1 MQEFKNIIIGFGKG
15 GKTLAKNL
23 AAKGESVLVVE
34 KSKKMYG
41 GTCINIAC
49 LPSKNLIINAQRGIK
64 FEDAV
69 KQKDEMTTALRNK
82 NYHMVADEETATVL
96 DGTAKFVDNHTIEI
110 VLDSGE
116 KTKIKGERIFINTGA
131 TPIIPQ
137 VKGLKES
144 KYILDSTAAMDQNSL
159 PNELVILGAGYIGME
174 FASMFARYGAKVTV
188 LDTNEKF
195 LKREDDDIS
204 EMIFND
210 LSQDGIEFNLGV
222 KVVEV
227 RDLSDKVEIVYE
239 INGQKRTVK
248 ADKLLVAT
256 GRKPVT
262 EGLGLENTDI
272 KLDERGA
279 IKVDDYLRTTAEN
292 VWAIGDV
299 KGGPQ
304 FTYISLDDFRII
316 FDQLYG
322 KGFDQLYGKGE
333 RKVSDRKSVPY
344 SVFTTPALSRVGLNE
359 VEAKNKGIEYKLF
372 KLAATSIPKAK
383 VIGNTR
389 GMYKILV
396 NPDTEEILGATIYGE
411 ESYEVINLI
420 ALAMKA
426 KLPYTLLRDQ
436 IYTHPTMTEALNDVL
451 KD

>member
-1 MQEFKNIIIGFGKG
+1 MQEFKNIVIGFGKG

-49 LPSKNLIINAQRGIK
+49 LPSKNMIINAQRGIN

-69 KQKDEMTTALRNK
+69 KEKDEMTTVLRNK

-96 DGTAKFVDNHTIEI
+96 DGTAKFIDNHTIEI

-116 KTKIKGERIFINTGA
+116 RTEVKGERIFINTGA

-204 EMIFND
+204 EMLFND
-210 LSQDGIEFNLGV
+210 LSQDGIEFKLGA

-227 RDLSDKVEIVYE
+227 KDLSDKVEIIYE
-239 INGQKRTVK
+239 INGKKQTVK

-262 EGLGLENTDI
+262 ENLGLENTDI
-272 KLDERGA
+272 ELDERGA

-299 KGGPQ
+299 KCGPQ

-322 KGFDQLYGKGE
+322 KGE
-333 RKVSDRKSVPY
+333 RKVSDRNIIPY
-344 SVFTTPALSRVGLNE
+344 SVFITPALSRVGLNE

-396 NPDTEEILGATIYGE
+396 DPDTEEILGATIYGE

-426 KLPYTLLRDQ
+426 KLPYTMLRDQ

>member
-69 KQKDEMTTALRNK
+69 KQKNEMTTALRNK

-96 DGTAKFVDNHTIEI
+96 DGTAKFVGNHTIEI

-137 VKGLKES
+137 IKGLKES

-204 EMIFND
+204 EMLFND
-210 LSQDGIEFNLGV
+210 LSQDGIEFKLGV

-227 RDLSDKVEIVYE
+227 KDLSDKVEIIYE
-239 INGQKRTVK
+239 INGKKQTVK

-272 KLDERGA
+272 ELDERGA

-322 KGFDQLYGKGE
+322 KGK
-333 RKVSDRKSVPY
+333 RKVSDRNLVPY
-344 SVFTTPALSRVGLNE
+344 SVFITPALSRVGLNE

-396 NPDTEEILGATIYGE
+396 DPDTEEILGATIYGE

-426 KLPYTLLRDQ
+426 KLPYTMLRDQ
-436 IYTHPTMTEALNDVL
+436 IYTHPTMSEALNDVL
-451 KD
+451 KG

>member
-96 DGTAKFVDNHTIEI
+96 DGTAKFIDNHTIEI

-116 KTKIKGERIFINTGA
+116 RTEVKGERIFINTGA

-137 VKGLKES
+137 IKGLKES

-204 EMIFND
+204 EMLFND
-210 LSQDGIEFNLGV
+210 LSQDGIEFKLGA

-227 RDLSDKVEIVYE
+227 KDLSDKVEIIYE
-239 INGQKRTVK
+239 INGKKQTVK

-262 EGLGLENTDI
+262 ENLGLENTDI
-272 KLDERGA
+272 ELDERGA

-322 KGFDQLYGKGE
+322 KGE
-333 RKVSDRKSVPY
+333 RKVSDRNLVPY
-344 SVFTTPALSRVGLNE
+344 SVFITPALSRVGLNE

-396 NPDTEEILGATIYGE
+396 DPDTEEILGATIYGE

-426 KLPYTLLRDQ
+426 KLPYTMLRDQ
-436 IYTHPTMTEALNDVL
+436 IYTHPTMSEALNDVL
-451 KD
+451 KG

>member
-23 AAKGESVLVVE
+23 AAKGESVLVIE

-49 LPSKNLIINAQRGIK
+49 LPSKNLIINAQRGIN

-69 KQKDEMTTALRNK
+69 KEKDEMTTVLRNK
-82 NYHMVADEETATVL
+82 NYHMVADEETATIL
-96 DGTAKFVDNHTIEI
+96 DGTAKFIDNHTIEI

-174 FASMFARYGAKVTV
+174 FASMFACYGAKVTV

-210 LSQDGIEFNLGV
+210 LSQDGIEFKLGA

-227 RDLSDKVEIVYE
+227 KDLSDKVEIIYE
-239 INGQKRTVK
+239 INGKKQTVK

-272 KLDERGA
+272 ELDERGA

-322 KGFDQLYGKGE
+322 KGK
-333 RKVSDRKSVPY
+333 RKVSDRNLVPY
-344 SVFTTPALSRVGLNE
+344 SVFITPALSRVGLNE

-396 NPDTEEILGATIYGE
+396 DPDTEEILGATIYGE

-426 KLPYTLLRDQ
+426 KLPYTMLRDQ

>member
-1 MQEFKNIIIGFGKG
+1 MQEFKNIVIGFGKG

-49 LPSKNLIINAQRGIK
+49 LPSKNLIINAQRGIN

-69 KQKDEMTTALRNK
+69 KEKDEMTTVLRNK
-82 NYHMVADEETATVL
+82 NYHMVADEETATIL
-96 DGTAKFVDNHTIEI
+96 DGTAKFIDNHTIEI

-116 KTKIKGERIFINTGA
+116 RTEVKGERIFINTGA

-204 EMIFND
+204 EMLFND
-210 LSQDGIEFNLGV
+210 LSQDGIEFKLGV

-227 RDLSDKVEIVYE
+227 KDLSDKVEIIYE
-239 INGQKRTVK
+239 INGKKQTVK

-272 KLDERGA
+272 ELDERGA

-322 KGFDQLYGKGE
+322 KGK
-333 RKVSDRKSVPY
+333 RKVSDRNLVPY
-344 SVFTTPALSRVGLNE
+344 SVFITPALSRVGLNE

-396 NPDTEEILGATIYGE
+396 DPDTEEILGATIYGE

-420 ALAMKA
+420 ALVMKA
-426 KLPYTLLRDQ
+426 KLPYTMLRDQ
-436 IYTHPTMTEALNDVL
+436 IYTHPTMSEALNDVL
-451 KD
+451 KG

>member
-1 MQEFKNIIIGFGKG
+1 MQEFKNIVIGFGKG

-49 LPSKNLIINAQRGIK
+49 LPSKNMIINAQRGIN

-69 KQKDEMTTALRNK
+69 KEKDEMTTVLRNK

-96 DGTAKFVDNHTIEI
+96 DGTAKFIDNHTIEI

-116 KTKIKGERIFINTGA
+116 RTEVKGERIFINTGA

-174 FASMFARYGAKVTV
+174 FASMFTRYGAKVTV

-204 EMIFND
+204 EMLFND
-210 LSQDGIEFNLGV
+210 LSQDGIEFKLGV

-227 RDLSDKVEIVYE
+227 KDLSDKVEIIYE
-239 INGQKRTVK
+239 INGKKQTVK

-272 KLDERGA
+272 ELDERGA

-322 KGFDQLYGKGE
+322 KGK
-333 RKVSDRKSVPY
+333 RKVSDRNLVPY
-344 SVFTTPALSRVGLNE
+344 SVFITPALSRVGLNE
-359 VEAKNKGIEYKLF
+359 VEAKNKEIEYKLF

-396 NPDTEEILGATIYGE
+396 DPDTEEILGATIYGE

-426 KLPYTLLRDQ
+426 KLPYTMLRDQ

>member
-23 AAKGESVLVVE
+23 AAKGESVLVIE

-69 KQKDEMTTALRNK
+69 KQKNEMTTALRNK
-82 NYHMVADEETATVL
+82 NYHMVADKETATVL
-96 DGTAKFVDNHTIEI
+96 DGTAKFVGNHTIEI

-204 EMIFND
+204 EMLFND
-210 LSQDGIEFNLGV
+210 LSQDGIEFKLGA

-227 RDLSDKVEIVYE
+227 KDLSDKVEIIYE
-239 INGQKRTVK
+239 INGKKQTVK

-272 KLDERGA
+272 ELDEHGA

-322 KGFDQLYGKGE
+322 KGE
-333 RKVSDRKSVPY
+333 RKVSDRNIIPY
-344 SVFTTPALSRVGLNE
+344 SVFITPALSRVGLNE

-426 KLPYTLLRDQ
+426 KLPYTMLGDQ
-436 IYTHPTMTEALNDVL
+436 IYTHPTMSEALNDVL
-451 KD
+451 KG

>member
-1 MQEFKNIIIGFGKG
+1 MQEFKNIVIGFGKG

-69 KQKDEMTTALRNK
+69 KQKNEMTTALRNK

-96 DGTAKFVDNHTIEI
+96 DGTAKFIDNHTIEI

-116 KTKIKGERIFINTGA
+116 RTKIKGERIFINTGA

-204 EMIFND
+204 EMLFND
-210 LSQDGIEFNLGV
+210 LSQDGIEFKLGA

-227 RDLSDKVEIVYE
+227 KDLSDKVEIIYE
-239 INGQKRTVK
+239 INGKKQTVK

-272 KLDERGA
+272 ELDERGA

-322 KGFDQLYGKGE
+322 KGE
-333 RKVSDRKSVPY
+333 RKVSDRNIIPY
-344 SVFTTPALSRVGLNE
+344 SVFITPALSRVGLNE

-396 NPDTEEILGATIYGE
+396 DPDTEEILGATIYGE

-426 KLPYTLLRDQ
+426 KLPYTMLRDQ
-436 IYTHPTMTEALNDVL
+436 IYTHPTMSEALNDVL
-451 KD
+451 KG

>member
-110 VLDSGE
+110 ILDSGE

-188 LDTNEKF
+188 LDTNKKF

-322 KGFDQLYGKGE
+322 KGE
-333 RKVSDRKSVPY
+333 RKVSDRKLVPY

-420 ALAMKA
+420 ALVMKA
-426 KLPYTLLRDQ
+426 KLPYTMLRDQ
-436 IYTHPTMTEALNDVL
+436 IYTHPTMSEALNDVL
-451 KD
+451 KG

>member
-1 MQEFKNIIIGFGKG
+1 MQEFKNIVIGFGKG

-69 KQKDEMTTALRNK
+69 KQKNEMTTALRNK

-195 LKREDDDIS
+195 LKREDEDIS

-227 RDLSDKVEIVYE
+227 KDLSDKVEIIYE
-239 INGQKRTVK
+239 INGKKQTVK

-272 KLDERGA
+272 ELDERGA

-322 KGFDQLYGKGE
+322 KGK
-333 RKVSDRKSVPY
+333 RKVSDRNIIPY
-344 SVFTTPALSRVGLNE
+344 SVFITPALSRVGLNE

-396 NPDTEEILGATIYGE
+396 DPDTEEILGATIYGE

-426 KLPYTLLRDQ
+426 KLPYTMLRDQ
-436 IYTHPTMTEALNDVL
+436 IYTHPTMSEALNDVL
-451 KD
+451 KG

>member
-1 MQEFKNIIIGFGKG
+1 MQEFKNIVIGFGKG

-49 LPSKNLIINAQRGIK
+49 LPSKNMIINAQRGIN

-69 KQKDEMTTALRNK
+69 KEKDEMTTVLRNK

-96 DGTAKFVDNHTIEI
+96 DGTAKFIDNHTIEI

-116 KTKIKGERIFINTGA
+116 RTKIKGERIFINTGA

-204 EMIFND
+204 EMLFND
-210 LSQDGIEFNLGV
+210 LSQDGIEFKLGA

-227 RDLSDKVEIVYE
+227 KDLSDKVEIIYE
-239 INGQKRTVK
+239 INGKKQTVK

-272 KLDERGA
+272 ELDERGA

-322 KGFDQLYGKGE
+322 KGK
-333 RKVSDRKSVPY
+333 RKVSDRNLVPY
-344 SVFTTPALSRVGLNE
+344 SVFITPALSRVGLNE

-396 NPDTEEILGATIYGE
+396 DPDTEEILGATIYGE

-426 KLPYTLLRDQ
+426 KLPYTMLRDQ
-436 IYTHPTMTEALNDVL
+436 IYTHPTMSEALNDVL
-451 KD
+451 KG

>member
-322 KGFDQLYGKGE
+322 KGE

-426 KLPYTLLRDQ
+426 KLPYTMLRNQ
-436 IYTHPTMTEALNDVL
+436 IYTHPTMSEALNDVL
-451 KD
+451 KG

>member
-1 MQEFKNIIIGFGKG
+1 MKEFKNIIIGFGKG

-69 KQKDEMTTALRNK
+69 KQKNEMTTALRNK

-96 DGTAKFVDNHTIEI
+96 DGTAKFIDNHTIEI

-116 KTKIKGERIFINTGA
+116 RTEVKGERIFINTGA

-204 EMIFND
+204 EMLFND
-210 LSQDGIEFNLGV
+210 LSQDGIEFKLGV

-227 RDLSDKVEIVYE
+227 KDLSDKVEIIYE
-239 INGQKRTVK
+239 INGKKQTVK

-272 KLDERGA
+272 ELDERGA

-322 KGFDQLYGKGE
+322 KGK
-333 RKVSDRKSVPY
+333 RKVSDRNLVPY
-344 SVFTTPALSRVGLNE
+344 SVFITPALSRVGLNE
-359 VEAKNKGIEYKLF
+359 VEAKNKEIEYKLF

-396 NPDTEEILGATIYGE
+396 DPDTEEILGATIYGE

-426 KLPYTLLRDQ
+426 KLPYTMLRDQ
-436 IYTHPTMTEALNDVL
+436 IYTHPTMSEALNDVL
-451 KD
+451 KG

>member
-322 KGFDQLYGKGE
+322 KGE
-333 RKVSDRKSVPY
+333 RKVSDRKLVPY

-420 ALAMKA
+420 ALAMRA
-426 KLPYTLLRDQ
+426 KLPYTMLRDQ
-436 IYTHPTMTEALNDVL
+436 IYTHPTMSEALNDVL
-451 KD
+451 KG

>member
-49 LPSKNLIINAQRGIK
+49 LPSKNMIINAQRGIN

-69 KQKDEMTTALRNK
+69 KEKDEMTTVLRNK

-96 DGTAKFVDNHTIEI
+96 DGTAKFIDNHTIEI

-116 KTKIKGERIFINTGA
+116 RTEVKGERIFINTGA

-137 VKGLKES
+137 IKGLKES

-204 EMIFND
+204 EMLFND
-210 LSQDGIEFNLGV
+210 LSQDGIEFNLGA

-227 RDLSDKVEIVYE
+227 KDLSDKVEIIYE
-239 INGQKRTVK
+239 INGKKQTVK

-272 KLDERGA
+272 ELDERGA

-322 KGFDQLYGKGE
+322 KGE
-333 RKVSDRKSVPY
+333 RKVSDRNIIPY
-344 SVFTTPALSRVGLNE
+344 SVFITPALSRVGLNE

-426 KLPYTLLRDQ
+426 KLPYTMLRDQ
-436 IYTHPTMTEALNDVL
+436 IYTHPTMSEALNDVL
-451 KD
+451 KG

>member
-1 MQEFKNIIIGFGKG
+1 MQEFKNIVIGFGKG

-69 KQKDEMTTALRNK
+69 KQKNEMTTALRNK

-96 DGTAKFVDNHTIEI
+96 DGTAKFVGNHTIEI

-204 EMIFND
+204 EMLFND
-210 LSQDGIEFNLGV
+210 LSQDGIEFKLGV

-227 RDLSDKVEIVYE
+227 KDLSDKVEIIYE
-239 INGQKRTVK
+239 INGKKQTVK

-272 KLDERGA
+272 ELDERGA

-322 KGFDQLYGKGE
+322 KGK
-333 RKVSDRKSVPY
+333 RKVSDRNLVPY
-344 SVFTTPALSRVGLNE
+344 SVFITPALSRVGLNE

-396 NPDTEEILGATIYGE
+396 DPDTEEILGATIYGE

-426 KLPYTLLRDQ
+426 KLPYTMLRDQ

>member
-1 MQEFKNIIIGFGKG
+1 MQEFKNIVIGFGKG

-49 LPSKNLIINAQRGIK
+49 LPSKNMIINAQRGIK

-69 KQKDEMTTALRNK
+69 KEKDEMTTVLRNK

-96 DGTAKFVDNHTIEI
+96 DGTAKFIDNHTIEI

-116 KTKIKGERIFINTGA
+116 RTEVKGERIFINTGA

-137 VKGLKES
+137 IKGLKES

-204 EMIFND
+204 EMLFND
-210 LSQDGIEFNLGV
+210 LSQDGIEFKLGV

-227 RDLSDKVEIVYE
+227 KDLSDKVEIIYE
-239 INGQKRTVK
+239 INGKKQTVK

-272 KLDERGA
+272 ELDKRGA

-322 KGFDQLYGKGE
+322 KGK
-333 RKVSDRKSVPY
+333 RKVSDRNLVPY
-344 SVFTTPALSRVGLNE
+344 SVFITPALSRVGLNE

-396 NPDTEEILGATIYGE
+396 DPDTEEILGATIYGE

-426 KLPYTLLRDQ
+426 KLPYTMLRDQ
-436 IYTHPTMTEALNDVL
+436 IYTHPTMSEALNDVL
-451 KD
+451 KG

>member
-1 MQEFKNIIIGFGKG
+1 MQEFKNIVIGFGKG

-69 KQKDEMTTALRNK
+69 KQKNEMTTALRNK

-96 DGTAKFVDNHTIEI
+96 DGTAKFVGNHTIEI

-204 EMIFND
+204 EMLFND
-210 LSQDGIEFNLGV
+210 LSQDGIEFNLGA

-227 RDLSDKVEIVYE
+227 KDLSDKVEIIYE
-239 INGQKRTVK
+239 INGKKQTVK

-262 EGLGLENTDI
+262 ENLGLENTDI
-272 KLDERGA
+272 ELDERGA

-316 FDQLYG
+316 FDQLYRKG
-322 KGFDQLYGKGE
+322 K
-333 RKVSDRKSVPY
+333 RKVSDRNLVPY
-344 SVFTTPALSRVGLNE
+344 SVFITPALSRVGLNE

-396 NPDTEEILGATIYGE
+396 DPDTEEILGATIYGE

-426 KLPYTLLRDQ
+426 KLPYTMLRDQ
-436 IYTHPTMTEALNDVL
+436 IYTHPTMSEALNDVL

>member
-1 MQEFKNIIIGFGKG
+1 MQEFKNIVIGFGKG

-49 LPSKNLIINAQRGIK
+49 LPSKKMIINAQRGIN

-69 KQKDEMTTALRNK
+69 KEKDEMTTVLRNK

-96 DGTAKFVDNHTIEI
+96 DGTAKFIDNHTIEI

-116 KTKIKGERIFINTGA
+116 RTEVKGERIFINTGA

-204 EMIFND
+204 EMLFNN
-210 LSQDGIEFNLGV
+210 LSQDGIEFNLGA

-227 RDLSDKVEIVYE
+227 KDLSDKVEIIYE
-239 INGQKRTVK
+239 INGKKQTVK

-322 KGFDQLYGKGE
+322 KGE
-333 RKVSDRKSVPY
+333 RKVSDRKLVPY

-383 VIGNTR
+383 VIGNIR

-426 KLPYTLLRDQ
+426 KLPYTMLRDQ
-436 IYTHPTMTEALNDVL
+436 IYTHPTMSEALNDVL
-451 KD
+451 KG

>member
-49 LPSKNLIINAQRGIK
+49 LPSKKMIINAQRGIN

-69 KQKDEMTTALRNK
+69 KEKDEMTTVLRNK

-96 DGTAKFVDNHTIEI
+96 DGTAKFIDNHTIEI

-116 KTKIKGERIFINTGA
+116 RTEVKGERIFINTGA

-204 EMIFND
+204 EMLFND
-210 LSQDGIEFNLGV
+210 LSQDGIEFNLGA

-227 RDLSDKVEIVYE
+227 KDLSDKVEIIYE
-239 INGQKRTVK
+239 INGKKQTVK

-262 EGLGLENTDI
+262 ENLGLENTDI
-272 KLDERGA
+272 ELDERGA

-322 KGFDQLYGKGE
+322 KGE
-333 RKVSDRKSVPY
+333 RKVSDRNIIPY
-344 SVFTTPALSRVGLNE
+344 SVFITPALSRVGLNE

-396 NPDTEEILGATIYGE
+396 DPDTEEILGATIYGE

-426 KLPYTLLRDQ
+426 KLPYTMLRDQ
-436 IYTHPTMTEALNDVL
+436 IYTHPTMSEALNDVL
-451 KD
+451 KG

>member
-1 MQEFKNIIIGFGKG
+1 MKEFKNIIIGFGKG

-69 KQKDEMTTALRNK
+69 KQKNEMTTALRNK

-96 DGTAKFVDNHTIEI
+96 DGTAKFVGNHTIEI

-204 EMIFND
+204 EMLFND
-210 LSQDGIEFNLGV
+210 LSQDGIEFKLGV

-227 RDLSDKVEIVYE
+227 KDLSDKVEIIYE
-239 INGQKRTVK
+239 INGKKQTVK

-272 KLDERGA
+272 ELDERGA

-322 KGFDQLYGKGE
+322 KGK
-333 RKVSDRKSVPY
+333 RKVSDRNLVPY
-344 SVFTTPALSRVGLNE
+344 SVFITPALSRVGLNE
-359 VEAKNKGIEYKLF
+359 VEAKNKEIEYKLF

-396 NPDTEEILGATIYGE
+396 DPDTEEILGATIYGE

-426 KLPYTLLRDQ
+426 KLPYTMLRDQ
-436 IYTHPTMTEALNDVL
+436 IYTHPTMSEALNDVL
-451 KD
+451 KG

>member
-1 MQEFKNIIIGFGKG
+1 MQKFKNIIIGFGKG

-174 FASMFARYGAKVTV
+174 FASMFACYGAKVTV

-204 EMIFND
+204 EMLFND
-210 LSQDGIEFNLGV
+210 LSQDGIEFKLGV

-227 RDLSDKVEIVYE
+227 KDLSDKVEIIYE
-239 INGQKRTVK
+239 INGKKQTVK

-272 KLDERGA
+272 ELDERGA

-322 KGFDQLYGKGE
+322 KGK
-333 RKVSDRKSVPY
+333 RKVSDRNLVPY
-344 SVFTTPALSRVGLNE
+344 SVFITPALSRVGLNE

-396 NPDTEEILGATIYGE
+396 DPDTEEILGATIYGE

-426 KLPYTLLRDQ
+426 KLPYTMLRDQ

>member
-1 MQEFKNIIIGFGKG
+1 MKEFKNIIIGFGKG

-23 AAKGESVLVVE
+23 ATKGESVLVVE

-69 KQKDEMTTALRNK
+69 KEKDEMTTVLRNK

-96 DGTAKFVDNHTIEI
+96 DGTAKFVGNHTIEI

-204 EMIFND
+204 EMLFND
-210 LSQDGIEFNLGV
+210 LSQDGIEFKLGA

-227 RDLSDKVEIVYE
+227 KDLSDKVEIIYE
-239 INGQKRTVK
+239 INGKKQTVK

-272 KLDERGA
+272 ELDERGA

-322 KGFDQLYGKGE
+322 KGK
-333 RKVSDRKSVPY
+333 RKVSDRNLVPY
-344 SVFTTPALSRVGLNE
+344 SVFITPALSRVGLNE
-359 VEAKNKGIEYKLF
+359 VEAKNKEIEYKLF

-396 NPDTEEILGATIYGE
+396 DPDTEEILGATIYGE

-426 KLPYTLLRDQ
+426 KLPYTMLRDQ
-436 IYTHPTMTEALNDVL
+436 IYTHPTMSEALNDVL
-451 KD
+451 KG

>member
-23 AAKGESVLVVE
+23 AAKGELVLVVE

-272 KLDERGA
+272 ELDERGA
-279 IKVDDYLRTTAEN
+279 IKVDDYLKTTAEN

-322 KGFDQLYGKGE
+322 KGK
-333 RKVSDRKSVPY
+333 RKVSDRKLVPY

-426 KLPYTLLRDQ
+426 KLPYTMLRDQ
-436 IYTHPTMTEALNDVL
+436 IYTHPTMSEALNDVL
-451 KD
+451 KG

>member
-1 MQEFKNIIIGFGKG
+1 MQEFKNIVIGFGKG

-49 LPSKNLIINAQRGIK
+49 LPSKNLIINAQRGIN

-69 KQKDEMTTALRNK
+69 KEKDEMTTVLRNK
-82 NYHMVADEETATVL
+82 NYHMVADEETATIL
-96 DGTAKFVDNHTIEI
+96 DGTAKFIDNHTIEI

-116 KTKIKGERIFINTGA
+116 RTEVKGERIFINTGA

-137 VKGLKES
+137 IKGLKES
-144 KYILDSTAAMDQNSL
+144 KYILDSTAAMDQSSL

-204 EMIFND
+204 EMLFND
-210 LSQDGIEFNLGV
+210 LSQDGIEFNLGA

-227 RDLSDKVEIVYE
+227 KDLSDKVEIIYE
-239 INGQKRTVK
+239 INGKKQTVK

-262 EGLGLENTDI
+262 ENLGLENTDI
-272 KLDERGA
+272 ELDERGA

-322 KGFDQLYGKGE
+322 KGK
-333 RKVSDRKSVPY
+333 RKVSDRNLVPY
-344 SVFTTPALSRVGLNE
+344 SVFITPALSRVGLNE
-359 VEAKNKGIEYKLF
+359 VEAKNKEIEYKLF

-396 NPDTEEILGATIYGE
+396 DPDTEEILGATIYGE

-426 KLPYTLLRDQ
+426 KLPYTMLRDQ
-436 IYTHPTMTEALNDVL
+436 IYTHPTMSEALNDVL
-451 KD
+451 KG

>member
-1 MQEFKNIIIGFGKG
+1 MQEFKNIVIGFRKG

-69 KQKDEMTTALRNK
+69 KQKNEMTTALRNK

-96 DGTAKFVDNHTIEI
+96 DGTAKFVGNHTIEI

-204 EMIFND
+204 EMLFND
-210 LSQDGIEFNLGV
+210 LSQDGIEFKLGA

-227 RDLSDKVEIVYE
+227 KDLSDKVEIIYE
-239 INGQKRTVK
+239 INGKKQTVK

-272 KLDERGA
+272 ELDERGA

-322 KGFDQLYGKGE
+322 KGK
-333 RKVSDRKSVPY
+333 RKVSDRNLVPY
-344 SVFTTPALSRVGLNE
+344 SVFITPALSRVGLNE
-359 VEAKNKGIEYKLF
+359 VEAKNNKIEYKLF

-396 NPDTEEILGATIYGE
+396 DPDTEEILGATIYGE

-426 KLPYTLLRDQ
+426 KLPYTMLRDQ
-436 IYTHPTMTEALNDVL
+436 IYTHPTMSEALNDVL
-451 KD
+451 KG

>member
-69 KQKDEMTTALRNK
+69 KQKNEMTTALRNK

-96 DGTAKFVDNHTIEI
+96 DGTAKFVGNHTIEI
-110 VLDSGE
+110 ILDSGE

-195 LKREDDDIS
+195 LKREDEDIS

-210 LSQDGIEFNLGV
+210 LSQDGIEFNLGA

-227 RDLSDKVEIVYE
+227 KDLSDKVEIIYE
-239 INGQKRTVK
+239 INGKKQTVK

-262 EGLGLENTDI
+262 ENLGLGNTDI
-272 KLDERGA
+272 ELDERGA

-322 KGFDQLYGKGE
+322 KGE
-333 RKVSDRKSVPY
+333 RKVSDRKLVPY

-396 NPDTEEILGATIYGE
+396 DPDTEEILGATIYGE

-426 KLPYTLLRDQ
+426 KLPYTMLRDQ

>member
-188 LDTNEKF
+188 LDTNKKF

-322 KGFDQLYGKGE
+322 KGE
-333 RKVSDRKSVPY
+333 RKVSDRKLVPY

-420 ALAMKA
+420 ALVMKV
-426 KLPYTLLRDQ
+426 KLPYTMLRDQ
-436 IYTHPTMTEALNDVL
+436 IYTHPTMSEALNDVL
-451 KD
+451 KG

>member
-1 MQEFKNIIIGFGKG
+1 MQEFKNIVIGFGKG

-49 LPSKNLIINAQRGIK
+49 LPSKNLIINAQRGIN

-69 KQKDEMTTALRNK
+69 KEKDEMTTVLRNK

-96 DGTAKFVDNHTIEI
+96 DGTAKFIDNHTIEI

-174 FASMFARYGAKVTV
+174 FASMFACYGAKVTV

-204 EMIFND
+204 EMLFND
-210 LSQDGIEFNLGV
+210 LSQDGIEFKLGA

-227 RDLSDKVEIVYE
+227 KDLSDKVEIIYE
-239 INGQKRTVK
+239 INGKKQTVK

-272 KLDERGA
+272 ELDERGA

-322 KGFDQLYGKGE
+322 KGK
-333 RKVSDRKSVPY
+333 RKVSDRNLVPY
-344 SVFTTPALSRVGLNE
+344 SVFITPALSRVGLNE

-396 NPDTEEILGATIYGE
+396 DPDTEEILGATIYGE

-426 KLPYTLLRDQ
+426 KLPYTMLRDQ

>member
-1 MQEFKNIIIGFGKG
+1 MQEFKNIVIGFG
-15 GKTLAKNL
+15 
-23 AAKGESVLVVE
+23 KGESVLVVE

-49 LPSKNLIINAQRGIK
+49 LPSKNMIINAQRGIN

-69 KQKDEMTTALRNK
+69 KEKDEMTTVLRNK

-96 DGTAKFVDNHTIEI
+96 DGTAKFIDNHTIEI

-116 KTKIKGERIFINTGA
+116 RTEVKGERIFINTGA

-204 EMIFND
+204 EMLFND
-210 LSQDGIEFNLGV
+210 LSQDGIEFKLGV

-227 RDLSDKVEIVYE
+227 KDLSDKVEIIYE
-239 INGQKRTVK
+239 INGKKQTVK

-272 KLDERGA
+272 ELDERGA

-322 KGFDQLYGKGE
+322 KGK
-333 RKVSDRKSVPY
+333 RKVSDRNLVPY
-344 SVFTTPALSRVGLNE
+344 SVFITPALSRVGLNE
-359 VEAKNKGIEYKLF
+359 VEAKNKEIEYKLF

-396 NPDTEEILGATIYGE
+396 DPDTEEILGATIYGE

-426 KLPYTLLRDQ
+426 KLPYTMLRDQ

>member
-1 MQEFKNIIIGFGKG
+1 MQEFKNIVIGFGKG

-49 LPSKNLIINAQRGIK
+49 LPSKNMIINAQRGIN

-69 KQKDEMTTALRNK
+69 KEKDEMTTVLRNK

-96 DGTAKFVDNHTIEI
+96 DGTAKFIDNHTIEI

-137 VKGLKES
+137 IKGLKES

-204 EMIFND
+204 EMLFND
-210 LSQDGIEFNLGV
+210 LSQDGIEFNLGA

-227 RDLSDKVEIVYE
+227 KDLSDKVEIIYE
-239 INGQKRTVK
+239 INGKKQTVK

-272 KLDERGA
+272 ELDERGA

-322 KGFDQLYGKGE
+322 KGE
-333 RKVSDRKSVPY
+333 RKVSDRNIVPY
-344 SVFTTPALSRVGLNE
+344 SVFITPALSRVGLNE

-396 NPDTEEILGATIYGE
+396 DPDTEEILGATIYGE

-426 KLPYTLLRDQ
+426 KLPYTMLRDQ
-436 IYTHPTMTEALNDVL
+436 IYTHPTMSEALNDVL
-451 KD
+451 KG

>member
-1 MQEFKNIIIGFGKG
+1 MQEFKNIVIGFGKG

-23 AAKGESVLVVE
+23 AARGESVLVVE

-69 KQKDEMTTALRNK
+69 KQKNEMTTALRNK

-96 DGTAKFVDNHTIEI
+96 DGTAKFVGNHTIEI

-204 EMIFND
+204 EMLFND
-210 LSQDGIEFNLGV
+210 LSQDGIEFNLGA

-227 RDLSDKVEIVYE
+227 KDLSDKVEIIYE
-239 INGQKRTVK
+239 INGKKQTVK

-262 EGLGLENTDI
+262 ENLGLENTDI
-272 KLDERGA
+272 ELDERGA

-316 FDQLYG
+316 FDQLYRKG
-322 KGFDQLYGKGE
+322 K
-333 RKVSDRKSVPY
+333 RKVSDRNLVPY
-344 SVFTTPALSRVGLNE
+344 SVFITPALSRVGLNE

-396 NPDTEEILGATIYGE
+396 DPDTEEILGATIYGE

-426 KLPYTLLRDQ
+426 KLPYTMLRDQ
-436 IYTHPTMTEALNDVL
+436 IYTHPTMSEALNDVL
-451 KD
+451 KG

>member
-1 MQEFKNIIIGFGKG
+1 MQEFKNIVIGFGKG

-69 KQKDEMTTALRNK
+69 KQKNEMTTALRNK

-96 DGTAKFVDNHTIEI
+96 DGTAKFVGNHTIEI

-188 LDTNEKF
+188 LDTNENF

-204 EMIFND
+204 EMLFND
-210 LSQDGIEFNLGV
+210 LSQDGIEFKLGA

-227 RDLSDKVEIVYE
+227 KDLSDKVEIIYE
-239 INGQKRTVK
+239 INGKKQTVK

-272 KLDERGA
+272 ELDERGA

-322 KGFDQLYGKGE
+322 KGE
-333 RKVSDRKSVPY
+333 RKVSDRNIIPY
-344 SVFTTPALSRVGLNE
+344 SVFITPALSRVGLNE

-420 ALAMKA
+420 TLAMKA
-426 KLPYTLLRDQ
+426 KLPYAMLRDQ
-436 IYTHPTMTEALNDVL
+436 IYTHPTMSEALNDVL
-451 KD
+451 KG

>member
-204 EMIFND
+204 EMLFND
-210 LSQDGIEFNLGV
+210 LSQDGIEFNLGA

-227 RDLSDKVEIVYE
+227 KDLSDKVEIIYE
-239 INGQKRTVK
+239 INGKKQTVK

-272 KLDERGA
+272 ELDERGA
-279 IKVDDYLRTTAEN
+279 IKVDDYLKTTAEN

-322 KGFDQLYGKGE
+322 KGE
-333 RKVSDRKSVPY
+333 RKVSDRKLVPY

-426 KLPYTLLRDQ
+426 KLPYTMLRDQ
-436 IYTHPTMTEALNDVL
+436 IYTHPTMSEALNDVL
-451 KD
+451 KG

>member
-1 MQEFKNIIIGFGKG
+1 MQEFKNIVIGFGKG

-49 LPSKNLIINAQRGIK
+49 LPSKNMIINAHRGIN

-69 KQKDEMTTALRNK
+69 KEKDEMTTVLRNK

-96 DGTAKFVDNHTIEI
+96 DGTAKFIDNHTIEI

-116 KTKIKGERIFINTGA
+116 RTEVKGERIFINTGA

-195 LKREDDDIS
+195 LKREDEDIS

-227 RDLSDKVEIVYE
+227 KDLSDKVEIIYE
-239 INGQKRTVK
+239 INGKKQTVK

-272 KLDERGA
+272 ELDERGA

-322 KGFDQLYGKGE
+322 KGK
-333 RKVSDRKSVPY
+333 RKVSDRNIIPY
-344 SVFTTPALSRVGLNE
+344 SVFITPALSRVGLNE
-359 VEAKNKGIEYKLF
+359 VEAKNKGIEDKLF

-396 NPDTEEILGATIYGE
+396 DPDTEEILGATIYGE

-426 KLPYTLLRDQ
+426 KLPYTMLRDQ
-436 IYTHPTMTEALNDVL
+436 IYTHPTMSEALNDVL
-451 KD
+451 KG

>member
-188 LDTNEKF
+188 LDTNKKF

-222 KVVEV
+222 KVVEI

-322 KGFDQLYGKGE
+322 KGE
-333 RKVSDRKSVPY
+333 RKVSDRKLVPY

-420 ALAMKA
+420 ALVMKA
-426 KLPYTLLRDQ
+426 KLPYTMLRDQ
-436 IYTHPTMTEALNDVL
+436 IYTHPTMSEALNDVL
-451 KD
+451 KG

>member
-1 MQEFKNIIIGFGKG
+1 MQEFKNIVIGFGKG

-49 LPSKNLIINAQRGIK
+49 LPSKKMIINAQRGIN

-69 KQKDEMTTALRNK
+69 KEKDEMTTVLRNK

-96 DGTAKFVDNHTIEI
+96 DGTAKFIDNHTIEI

-116 KTKIKGERIFINTGA
+116 RTEVKGERIFINTGA

-204 EMIFND
+204 EMLFND
-210 LSQDGIEFNLGV
+210 LSQDGIEFNLGA

-227 RDLSDKVEIVYE
+227 KDLSDKVEIIYE
-239 INGQKRTVK
+239 INGKKQTVK

-262 EGLGLENTDI
+262 ENLELENTDI
-272 KLDERGA
+272 ELDERGA

-322 KGFDQLYGKGE
+322 KGE
-333 RKVSDRKSVPY
+333 RKVSDRNIIPY
-344 SVFTTPALSRVGLNE
+344 SVFITPTLSRVGLNE

-396 NPDTEEILGATIYGE
+396 DPDTEEILGATIYGE

-426 KLPYTLLRDQ
+426 KLPYTMLRDQ

>member
-49 LPSKNLIINAQRGIK
+49 LPSKNLIINAQHGIK

-96 DGTAKFVDNHTIEI
+96 DGTAKFVDNHAIEI

-322 KGFDQLYGKGE
+322 KGE